1 MDLDNKNLFPEI
13 NPNIDE
19 LVEKEDMIAS
29 DEVIKDDDM
38 DYSTPKTNHNDIFI
52 GSNQKRNVKLKVKE
66 PTDTITQSDIEPKPK
81 KDRYAHLAKA
91 RQKGI
96 ETRSRKAEEK
106 KRLKELEKAK
116 KAEERQAR
124 KQATAERNR
133 ENARKRY
140 YKQKE
145 SKQNVARKIVEDTK
159 PPPMNSIK
167 ARPTPN
173 NNMDF
178 NTFAKYMMKYETM
191 KDAYNKHK
199 NKTKAIPIPKKKPEP
214 KKEEY
219 HPKHYPLSMYAP
231 TNRYKEFT
239 GF

>member
-1 MDLDNKNLFPEI
+1 MYILYFINDKKEMVFNKIGEFL
-13 NPNIDE
+13 E
-19 LVEKEDMIAS
+19 L
-29 DEVIKDDDM
+29 
-38 DYSTPKTNHNDIFI
+38 
-52 GSNQKRNVKLKVKE
+52 
-66 PTDTITQSDIEPKPK
+66 
-81 KDRYAHLAKA
+81 
-91 RQKGI
+91 
-96 ETRSRKAEEK
+96 
-106 KRLKELEKAK
+106 
-116 KAEERQAR
+116 
-124 KQATAERNR
+124 
-133 ENARKRY
+133 
-140 YKQKE
+140 
-145 SKQNVARKIVEDTK
+145 RKIVEDTK